1 MPDNFETEIAR
12 LKAEIEEMDT
22 RFREICDRGNNN
34 RMRADKAEQRVAVQE
49 NAIAA
54 LREALRECAD
64 DLEAEIQARFPD
76 AIRHHLDRDYESNM
90 VTVNNARATLLG
102 DAIDESILGASDAE
116 VSEEL
121 ASLGIDP
128 EKVAAEMDAIAQEAK
143 RLAGKSRLAR
153 AKDAVSDFRSNP
165 PNASQGD
172 RTALRSRL

>member
-1 MPDNFETEIAR
+1 MTKKRKSIDE
-12 LKAEIEEMDT
+12 
-22 RFREICDRGNNN
+22 
-34 RMRADKAEQRVAVQE
+34 
-49 NAIAA
+49 
-54 LREALRECAD
+54 LR
-64 DLEAEIQARFPD
+64 DL
-76 AIRHHLDRDYESNM
+76 S
-90 VTVNNARATLLG
+90 

-153 AKDAVSDFRSNP
+153 ANDAVSAFRSNP

-172 RTALRSRL
+172 RTALRSRLQRMRSGRPGENDDLMMAGRKGKEMSPSDEEGALDDLAQLEALESEDPEASKE